1 MPRYVGFLR
10 AVNVGR
16 RQAPMARVRAA
27 LEAGGFSEVQTYI
40 QTGNV
45 LVTSAARSSQR
56 VAHQIEQVLTAE
68 FGFEV
73 PTIVRMPS
81 DLPALVAA
89 VDALPNPF
97 PDGRT
102 YAAFLASEPD
112 AEGRALLDAWD
123 APGEWARVVGRH
135 VVMRLGVPAHAST
148 LTNAKIER
156 HCGRA
161 TTRDLTVVRALA
173 DRWGG

>member
-16 RQAPMARVRAA
+16 RQTPMARVRSA
-27 LEAGGFSEVQTYI
+27 LEAGGYTEVQTYI

-45 LVTSAARSSQR
+45 LVTSAVLSPER
-56 VAHQIEQVLTAE
+56 VAAQIQKVLTAE
-68 FGFEV
+68 FGFDV
-73 PTIVRMPS
+73 PTIVRIPS

-89 VDALPNPF
+89 VHALPDPF
-97 PDGRT
+97 PGGRT

-112 AEGRALLDAWD
+112 AESRALLDAWA

-135 VVMRLGVPAHAST
+135 VVMRLGVPAHEST

-156 HCGRA
+156 YCGTA

>member
-1 MPRYVGFLR
+1 MPRYIGFLR
-10 AVNVGR
+10 AVNIGR
-16 RQAPMARVRAA
+16 RQTPMARVRAS
-27 LEAGGFSEVQTYI
+27 LESVGFTQVQTYI

-45 LVTSAARSSQR
+45 LVTSAIRSPDR
-56 VAHQIEQVLTAE
+56 VAAQMQEALTAE
-68 FGFEV
+68 FGFDV

-89 VDALPNPF
+89 VDAFPDPF
-97 PDGRT
+97 PAGRT

-112 AEGRALLDAWD
+112 AVAVALLDAWA

-135 VVMRLGVPAHAST
+135 VVMRLGVPAHQST

-156 HCGRA
+156 YCGTA